1 MKKQAWLGQLALTAF
16 VVGAVVAPTMSAPMF
31 PDLPQEHW
39 ARDAVAALAAKG
51 LVEGYPDGTFKGD
64 RAATR
69 YEVAMIV
76 ARLLAKIEQE
86 EATFATKADLDNLR
100 KLVDQLRNELD
111 ALGVRVQN
119 LENNVGKLDKRVTDL
134 ERIRFYG
141 WSDTRFVSQGF
152 TNNGLSLG
160 TGGGVQGGAATFG
173 ATNYNAA
180 VGDNQ
185 TQLAG
190 NFLIGLASQPNPA
203 TGETINFFGQTTSAN
218 GLPNALNAGL
228 ANKNVPNVVPVMDY
242 LNGSPLTNG
251 TGFTNT
257 TVLGAR
263 IKVSD
268 DIDAGLEL
276 SAYVTTGDAIVD
288 AFYGT
293 TAPYL
298 SNQFTANTGLQGGQG
313 LNNQP
318 FTGMNLDNFWIIH
331 KPSGLK
337 LQIGSF
343 DGTNFDDIIYVGEYN
358 PNPLGPRYLDN
369 FGLDLRGRT
378 ELIEPVTFELMG
390 TKLADG
396 NIAPDSSFNPVTGT
410 FEGAGGYSAQ
420 AYGGN
425 LDWDLM
431 GKGDFKVD
439 FLRAFDDVANGG
451 PLLVGQI
458 TGMNGVWLNW
468 VNPIGQ
474 NGQGNFGV
482 GAPGVL
488 AESTL
493 VGAGTNLTSVGTQ
506 VGTVGTIDNRPI
518 FSADGARALDSA
530 GFLGGIQNTV
540 AGTFGPQDEEMYGA
554 SLHYTFPGYYGLRVF
569 AEYGNSRYKPS
580 ENSSYVANGTAFLGG
595 LGAALG
601 SFDLSGEYVTTQPD
615 YDPFILQYPD
625 VNGVQ
630 DDYWRIRSFSYFPNA
645 YPLHDTDQFPQNRQG
660 YRLHL
665 KFMAKDDKGE
675 KHEVFHAW
683 YYNLQ
688 QVSTSLED
696 QRATVGS
703 IPFGNGVIGP
713 NVSVLGY
720 SPGFIEPVFGP
731 LSPFGFTNG
740 GTANGFNTP
749 LDNNQGQ
756 QTQYGAHLRY
766 RFGSGPWAFG
776 IGYQNLQFTRA
787 TNFAPS
793 PLGAA
798 GFAATAAG
806 NMDDVNVQTN
816 GGIAQ
821 GTYTFNDRFV
831 LKFGISVTNIQGHY
845 DPIGIYN
852 NFAFDTQSNN
862 FLNINSTQN
871 YPFIGFDYDVSKNTR
886 WNMNVKFF
894 NTTDNLNQNSFL
906 AGPGTLNGG
915 TLPSNIVRNP
925 FSWNG
930 VQVTSEVKVS
940 F

>member
-1 MKKQAWLGQLALTAF
+1 MKKHAWLTQLTLSAF
-16 VVGAVVAPTMSAPMF
+16 VVGMVVAPAMSAPMF

-69 YEVAMIV
+69 YEVAMVV

-119 LENNVGKLDKRVTDL
+119 LENNVGKLDKRVTEL

-152 TNNGLSLG
+152 TNNGLTLG
-160 TGGGVQGGAATFG
+160 TGGNVQGATATFG

-180 VGDNQ
+180 IGDNQ
-185 TQLAG
+185 TGLTG
-190 NFLIGLASQPNPA
+190 NFLFGLTSQPNA
-203 TGETINFFGQTTSAN
+203 ASGARTNFFGSSTTAT
-218 GLPNALNAGL
+218 GLPDAGL
-228 ANKNVPNVVPVMDY
+228 TGVVNQNVPMVVPVMDF

-268 DIDAGLEL
+268 DIDAGMEI
-276 SAYVTTGDAIVD
+276 SAYVTAGDAIVD

-298 SNQFTANTGLQGGQG
+298 SNQFTGNTGIQGGQG

-318 FTGMNLDNFWIIH
+318 FTRMNLDNFWLIH
-331 KPSGLK
+331 KPSGMK
-337 LQIGSF
+337 LQVGSF
-343 DGTNFDDIIYVGEYN
+343 DGTNFDDAIYVGQYN

-369 FGLDLRGRT
+369 FGIDLRGRT
-378 ELIEPVTFELMG
+378 TIISPVSYEIMG

-396 NIAPDSSFNPVTGT
+396 NIAPGSVFNNVTGS
-410 FEGAGGYSAQ
+410 FDGVGGYQPQ

-425 LDWDLM
+425 MDWDLG
-431 GKGDFKVD
+431 GKGDFKLD
-439 FLRAFDDVANGG
+439 FLRAQDANSGGG

-468 VNPIGQ
+468 VNPIGL

-482 GAPGVL
+482 GAPGVIAEPTL
-488 AESTL
+488 AGQG
-493 VGAGTNLTSVGTQ
+493 VNQTNINGQ
-506 VGTVGTIDNRPI
+506 IGTVGTLDNRPI
-518 FSADGARALDSA
+518 FSADGSRALDSA
-530 GFLGGIQNTV
+530 GFLGGIQNTI
-540 AGTFGPQDEEMYGA
+540 AGTFGPQDETMYGG
-554 SLHYTFPGYYGLRVF
+554 SIHYSFNTTYPVRVF
-569 AEYGNSRYKPS
+569 AEYGNSRYRPS
-580 ENSSYVANGTAFLGG
+580 ENSSYTANGNAFLGG
-595 LGAALG
+595 LGVGLG
-601 SFDLSGEYVTTQPD
+601 SFDLSAEYVSTDPT
-615 YDPFILQYPD
+615 YDPFILQYPSVD
-625 VNGVQ
+625 GVQ
-630 DDYWRIRSFSYFPNA
+630 NDYWRIRSLSYFPDA

-660 YRLHL
+660 YRIHL

-675 KHEVFHAW
+675 KHEVFHGW
-683 YYNLQ
+683 YYNLN
-688 QVSTSLED
+688 QVDTSLED
-696 QRATVGS
+696 QRATIGS
-703 IPFGNGVIGP
+703 IPYGNGVVGP
-713 NVSVLGY
+713 NVAVLGY

-731 LSPFGFTNG
+731 ESPFGFVNG

-749 LDNNQGQ
+749 TDDTRGNQV
-756 QTQYGAHLRY
+756 QYGAHFRY
-766 RFGSGPWAFG
+766 RFGSGPWALG
-776 IGYQNLQFTRA
+776 IGYQNLQFTRNSNFTASPNGAIGFSQTA
-787 TNFAPS
+787 TS
-793 PLGAA
+793 
-798 GFAATAAG
+798 
-806 NMDDVNVQTN
+806 NMDNVNLQTQ

-821 GTYTFNDRFV
+821 GSYTFNDRFV
-831 LKFGISVTNIQGHY
+831 LKFGISVTNIQGHM
-845 DPIGIYN
+845 DPSGIYN
-852 NFAFDTQSNN
+852 AFAFDTQSTN
-862 FLNINSTQN
+862 FLNINTTQN
-871 YPFIGFDYDVSKNTR
+871 YPFVGFDYDISKNTR
-886 WNMNVKFF
+886 MNFNVKFF

-906 AGPGTLNGG
+906 AGPGTTIGG
-915 TLPSNIVRNP
+915 ALPSNIQRNP